1 MAVAVAPL
9 QQLVHRPSAVSR
21 NIHTKLNK
29 NIKTFAPML
38 MTVYMLT
45 KNVQILNWCSNTDE
59 QPLALLQGKKKID
72 DKKTTNKKQTET

>member
-1 MAVAVAPL
+1 
-9 QQLVHRPSAVSR
+9 
-21 NIHTKLNK
+21 
-29 NIKTFAPML
+29 ML

-72 DKKTTNKKQTET
+72 DKKTTNKKNKLKHELSRSKHTIS